1 MVHPIQKAHHFPE
14 IGVPLFWPF
23 GLELMQEGQKMFPFE
38 GKNMKFL
45 EEVIKTQV
53 IKPRPEWATQNQ
65 VVYALHT
72 FTLRDFSLHKQS
84 DDIPVL
90 ILPPYAGH
98 TSVIADFHAK
108 QSLIEVLLSKAGGR
122 VFAADWHSATPDMK
136 DYNIDDYL
144 AELHVAISDLG
155 GRVHLI
161 GLCQGGWLAGLYTA
175 RFPHHVASLVCAGS
189 PMDTQAG
196 QGVIKEYVNALPFS
210 FYEKLVETGGGLLKG
225 RFMLEGFKG
234 LHPKAQFYDKYVSL
248 YEHIDDPDYIERT
261 ENFERWYEYTVDL
274 PGRWYLQA
282 VKELFKENTFVKG
295 TFVGLGRTLSLKQI
309 TCPLYLLAGEDDDI
323 TPKEQV
329 FAADQYVGTPQ
340 NRIVKELATGGH
352 IGLFM
357 GSQSLKEVWPKIC
370 LWLKALP
377 RT

>member
-1 MVHPIQKAHHFPE
+1 MVYPIQKAHHFPE

-23 GLELMQEGQKMFPFE
+23 GLAMMEAGQKIFSLE
-38 GKNMKFL
+38 NKNMKFL
-45 EEVIKTQV
+45 EEVVKTQIV
-53 IKPRPEWATQNQ
+53 KPRPEWATQNQ

-72 FTLRDFSLHKQS
+72 FTLRDFSLNKQS
-84 DDIPVL
+84 DDVPVM

-98 TSVIADFHAK
+98 TSVIADFHKK
-108 QSLIEVLLSKAGGR
+108 QSLIEVLLSNGMER
-122 VFAADWHSATPDMK
+122 VFATDWHSATLEMK
-136 DYNIDDYL
+136 DYNIDHYL

-161 GLCQGGWLAGLYTA
+161 GLCQGGWLAGLYAA
-175 RFPHHVASLVCAGS
+175 RFPDHVVSLVCAGS

-196 QGVIKEYVNALPFS
+196 QGVIKEYVNTLPFD
-210 FYEKLVETGGGLLKG
+210 FYEKLVKVGGGLLKG
-225 RFMLEGFKG
+225 NFMLEGFKG
-234 LHPKAQFYDKYVSL
+234 MHPKAQFYDKYVSL
-248 YEHIDDPDYIERT
+248 YEHIDDPDYVERT

-282 VKELFKENTFVKG
+282 VKELFKDNAFANG

-329 FAADQYVGTPQ
+329 FDADQYVGTPQ
-340 NRIVKELATGGH
+340 NLIVKELATGGH

-357 GSQSLKEVWPKIC
+357 GSKSLKEVWPKIC
-370 LWLKALP
+370 IWLKAIRP
-377 RT
+377 